1 MVVCLLVELVVD
13 VDAISEGL
21 VSWVNDSWCQ
31 SSTSHIGDLLQYMI
45 VIVEYLMDAVDVR

>member
-21 VSWVNDSWCQ
+21 VSWVNDRWCPSLLLQ
-31 SSTSHIGDLLQYMI
+31 LGDLLQYMI